1 MTITTSPP
9 PPRRGGAARWLL
21 LSALALGVMAMV
33 TRCGG
38 GSPVGRTDA
47 ALLAPADLGF
57 LGPAG
62 ADRWQALPPP
72 VDLGQAELV
81 ARAAAGGTLPAAR
94 ARAAVSYRDPSGGVE
109 VTEAVLRYAD
119 GADAEKVAAAGAPLL
134 ERTFGLVRAPLDL
147 PGTTG
152 ATAWHSAVYS
162 GASFILADSLVFVGG
177 SGLTPTQLQDLAA
190 AARDR
195 VLSARE
201 TQAAVDAAPTATT
214 GP

>member
-1 MTITTSPP
+1 MTIPTTPP
-9 PPRRGGAARWLL
+9 PPRRAGAARWLL

-38 GSPVGRTDA
+38 APLGRTDA

-57 LGPAG
+57 LDAAG

-81 ARAAAGGTLPAAR
+81 ARAAAGGTLPAAE
-94 ARAAVSYRDPSGGVE
+94 ARAAVSYRDPAGGME
-109 VTEAVLRYAD
+109 VTQALLRYAD
-119 GADAEKVAAAGAPLL
+119 GADAERVAAAGAPLL

-147 PGTTG
+147 PGTSG
-152 ATAWHSAVYS
+152 ATAWHSAAYS
-162 GASFILADSLVFVGG
+162 GVSFILEDSLVFVGG
-177 SGLTPTQLQDLAA
+177 SGLAPAQLQDLAT

-195 VLSARE
+195 LQSARQ
-201 TQAAVDAAPTATT
+201 TQAAADAAPTASA